1 MPMRIAETE
10 GAAGLFESR
19 SLVRIARYLT
29 AMAGPVGSAFA
40 QFILSLILLH
50 EMAPHAYGIFSLM
63 LILSQFSWGVWTAL
77 FCAPLPALLRDAAAD
92 KKTRVIQQLMAANLI
107 GAAFAFVI
115 FALIGRALAID
126 WPAALL
132 FAGYAA
138 MALLR
143 WFARAHAYALGRQ
156 LAVTRSDLSYAAIMM
171 FAPLLLKVE
180 PADPLRMTA
189 AALLI
194 AATVG
199 LLSFGPM
206 FLRSQFITV
215 RPARARGY
223 IHVWR
228 QHSGW
233 SLLGVVTTESTANA
247 HAYIVTLLQGPAAFA
262 PIAASS
268 LLIRPFTVA
277 MNAMME
283 FERPRLALA
292 VAAEGPATV
301 QPAMRLFRLI
311 MLLIWAGTAGAAVL
325 LLYLAPGAVFG
336 TRYSFDFLAAS
347 AALWMGVGLARL
359 MRAPES
365 AFLQAIGAFRQL
377 AFASVVSGACSIVA
391 VLVLLAIFGTLASLG
406 GILIGETVF
415 AVMIW
420 RQTRRSLAELD
431 YADLSPLGSARG
443 EREVGKDSLLA
454 SEVEQLQCPR

>member
-1 MPMRIAETE
+1 
-10 GAAGLFESR
+10 
-19 SLVRIARYLT
+19 V
-29 AMAGPVGSAFA
+29 
-40 QFILSLILLH
+40 
-50 EMAPHAYGIFSLM
+50 
-63 LILSQFSWGVWTAL
+63 
-77 FCAPLPALLRDAAAD
+77 
-92 KKTRVIQQLMAANLI
+92 
-107 GAAFAFVI
+107 
-115 FALIGRALAID
+115 
-126 WPAALL
+126 
-132 FAGYAA
+132 
-138 MALLR
+138 ALLR

-156 LAVTRSDLSYAAIMM
+156 LSVTRSDLCYAAIILL
-171 FAPLLLKVE
+171 APLLLKAE

-194 AATVG
+194 GATVG
-199 LLSFGPM
+199 LLSFGRT
-206 FLRSQFITV
+206 FLQSQFVTV
-215 RPARARGY
+215 RPASARGY
-223 IHVWR
+223 IHVWQ

-247 HAYIVTLLQGPAAFA
+247 HAYLVTLLQGPAAFA

-292 VAAEGPATV
+292 VGVEGASTV

-311 MLLIWAGTAGAAVL
+311 MLLVWTGTAGAAVL

-347 AALWMGVGLARL
+347 GALWMAVGLARL

-365 AFLQAIGAFRQL
+365 AFLQAIGAFRRL
-377 AFASVVSGACSIVA
+377 AIASVVSGACSIVA
-391 VLVLLAIFGTLASLG
+391 VLALLATLGTLASLG

-431 YADLSPLGSARG
+431 DADLSPLGLAG
-443 EREVGKDSLLA
+443 NEREVGKGPVLA